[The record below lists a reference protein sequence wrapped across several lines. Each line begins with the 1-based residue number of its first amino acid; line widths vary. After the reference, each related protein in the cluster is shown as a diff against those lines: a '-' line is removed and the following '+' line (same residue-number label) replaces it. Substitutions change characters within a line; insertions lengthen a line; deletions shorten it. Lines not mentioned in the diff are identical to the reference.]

1 MRSTTMVKNYEK
13 KMRNLQYNCHRTHN
27 VYFFCQENFAWFL
40 SSFFKVH
47 KGVLLAITC
56 DL

>member
-1 MRSTTMVKNYEK
+1 MVKNYEK